1 MSVGVNVAVTTA
13 EPAALTDAVEPD
25 SETTD
30 VVPDAYDQD
39 PAIEPAT
46 VGAASENAESPYVFA
61 TFDQVKVG
69 VACAT
74 VTVIATVP
82 PDT

>member
-13 EPAALTDAVEPD
+13 EPAAFTVAVEPD
-25 SETTD
+25 SDTTD
-30 VVPDAYDQD
+30 AVADAYDHD

-46 VGAASENAESPYVFA
+46 VGATSENAESPYVFA
-61 TFDQVKVG
+61 TLDQVNVG

-82 PDT
+82 PET